1 MNTPRKCLVGIDMI
15 KNEIIVNGDVHPQ
28 SLADVL
34 RLVIED
40 LESNTKNDQRV
51 INVRHVPDLFRRP

>member
-1 MNTPRKCLVGIDMI
+1 MNTPRKCLVGLDLT
-15 KNEIIVNGDVHPQ
+15 KNEIIVNGDVNPQ

-40 LESNTKNDQRV
+40 LEGGTKQRV
-51 INVRHVPDLFRRP
+51 INARHVPDLFRRS